1 MNVHLLVVQQIFGPN
16 FFREKQRKYAAYK
29 AKSKAQK
36 PPSAADFANCVRN
49 PMFNAKDD
57 ELVIKRLPPDELHLH
72 LGSVNKHVKEI
83 NRIWGNNRFYRSSL
97 STLPLLILTFLR
109 RALLKKELID
119 FLDELGNFKQKFLIL
134 FL

>member
-57 ELVIKRLPPDELHLH
+57 ELVIKRLPPEELHLH
-72 LGSVNKHVKEI
+72 LGTVNKHVKEI
-83 NRIWGNNRFYRSSL
+83 NRIWGDNRFYRSSL
-97 STLPLLILTFLR
+97 STLPLSILTISKKGITVH
-109 RALLKKELID
+109 ALL
-119 FLDELGNFKQKFLIL
+119 
-134 FL
+134 

>member
-1 MNVHLLVVQQIFGPN
+1 MCIYLLVVQQIFGPN

-57 ELVIKRLPPDELHLH
+57 ELVIKRLPPEELHLH
-72 LGSVNKHVKEI
+72 LGTVNKHVKEI
-83 NRIWGNNRFYRSSL
+83 NRIWGDNRFYRSSL
-97 STLPLLILTFLR
+97 STLPLSIFTLSQ
-109 RALLKKELID
+109 KELID
-119 FLDELGNFKQKFLIL
+119 FLNELGNFKQKITYLLLVLTI
-134 FL
+134 

>member
-1 MNVHLLVVQQIFGPN
+1 MNVCLLVVQQKFGPN
-16 FFREKQRKYAAYK
+16 FLREKQRKYKAYK

-36 PPSAADFANCVRN
+36 APSAADFANCVRN

-97 STLPLLILTFLR
+97 STLPLSIFTLLR
-109 RALLKKELID
+109 ITLLNCH
-119 FLDELGNFKQKFLIL
+119 FQKHI
-134 FL
+134 